1 MGFEMMARPRGP
13 TSTTDGINWREA
25 RYLARVVQL
34 LVTSPADKAEFK
46 RELDYL
52 VSAAEALRTGVP
64 APHEPGFD
72 RPGRADLNDRTDG
85 EVEGAVIA
93 LWRANPSAVRDGAE
107 EGRDEATAV
116 DMSRVSRGEADPVD
130 EAELARAVEEIE
142 RAAEA
147 LRVDDPTLTAAVEE
161 IERAAA
167 ALRAEESASTAAAEG
182 DAGPHR
188 RPLRVWLQ
196 IAGLWILIAVAT
208 AGMVAGLIL
217 IMR

>member
-1 MGFEMMARPRGP
+1 MGRDETMARPRGP
-13 TSTTDGINWREA
+13 TSTTDRIDWREA

-64 APHEPGFD
+64 PPHQPGFD
-72 RPGRADLNDRTDG
+72 HTGQADLHDRTDG
-85 EVEGAVIA
+85 EAEGAVLA
-93 LWRANPSAVRDGAE
+93 LWRGNSSVV
-107 EGRDEATAV
+107 RDEAEEAHDEAIGI
-116 DMSRVSRGEADPVD
+116 DMLLVSRGEPDPVD
-130 EAELARAVEEIE
+130 EAELAQ
-142 RAAEA
+142 
-147 LRVDDPTLTAAVEE
+147 AVEE

-167 ALRAEESASTAAAEG
+167 ALRMDESASTAPVEG

-196 IAGLWILIAVAT
+196 IAGLWISIAAAT
-208 AGMVAGLIL
+208 AAMVAGLIL